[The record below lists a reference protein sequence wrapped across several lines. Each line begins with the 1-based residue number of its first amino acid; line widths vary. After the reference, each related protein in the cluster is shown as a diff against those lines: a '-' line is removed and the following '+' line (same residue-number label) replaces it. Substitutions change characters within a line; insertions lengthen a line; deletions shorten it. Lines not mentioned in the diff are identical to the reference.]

1 MGFRVLEVRLQAPG
15 SGRRAPKPTPP
26 APPQV
31 VAKLRNPLTPSPLL
45 LLPPHQVVAEAEAA
59 GVKLQAPAFNSLL
72 VCAGRSGQLGRAF
85 EVLDMMADRGVRPD
99 AMTYGSLVEACVM
112 ASRQELALKI
122 FHNALREVNRSGIG
136 GGGGGGRAEVV
147 WWQVA

>member
-1 MGFRVLEVRLQAPG
+1 M
-15 SGRRAPKPTPP
+15 
-26 APPQV
+26 
-31 VAKLRNPLTPSPLL
+31 
-45 LLPPHQVVAEAEAA
+45 VAEAEAA

-136 GGGGGGRAEVV
+136 GGGGREGGGGGVAGGLSGGRVV
-147 WWQVA
+147 PPVRCLAPPDPPLPIPFAPLPLSPLVITMHPNSMIQL